1 MKNVFF
7 SYFLFPLT
15 LVSLASCSSCSSSS
29 DEEHDGPKPS
39 VSRCIVAGYSN
50 AGRISSASPADYP
63 YLKYPTRVY
72 CFGISPDA
80 QGVWYVNPERER
92 QQNTGRAAMTSSQ
105 EAFLVVG
112 GGATAGNMYRMGTD
126 PAKRAAFARAVVEY
140 AHARGFDGIDVDW
153 ETDWSSEPFLHV
165 PEDDMVDLLQQI
177 RARMAELPVGTKV
190 RQLTAALSSSTRGQS
205 MGGRIAGYVDHINV
219 MIYDT
224 YGTEEEGYPHAPMRV
239 LKESLAGYAAAG
251 VPNSKIIVGVPFYG
265 GDKSVSPVITQ
276 PYNTLCA
283 MAGGAITASS
293 NSYGGYAF
301 NGVDL
306 MKEKTQYVLDN
317 GYAGL
322 TIWELSQDV
331 AYDSPLSLLRAIKS
345 VADAK

>member
-1 MKNVFF
+1 MKNAFF

-29 DEEHDGPKPS
+29 DEGHDGPKPS

-92 QQNTGRAAMTSSQ
+92 QQNTVRAAMTSSQ

-205 MGGRIAGYVDHINV
+205 MGGRIA
-219 MIYDT
+219 
-224 YGTEEEGYPHAPMRV
+224 EEEGYPHAPMRV

-331 AYDSPLSLLRAIKS
+331 AYDSSLSLLRAIKS
-345 VADAK
+345 VADIK

>member
-1 MKNVFF
+1 
-7 SYFLFPLT
+7 
-15 LVSLASCSSCSSSS
+15 
-29 DEEHDGPKPS
+29 
-39 VSRCIVAGYSN
+39 
-50 AGRISSASPADYP
+50 
-63 YLKYPTRVY
+63 
-72 CFGISPDA
+72 
-80 QGVWYVNPERER
+80 
-92 QQNTGRAAMTSSQ
+92 
-105 EAFLVVG
+105 
-112 GGATAGNMYRMGTD
+112 
-126 PAKRAAFARAVVEY
+126 
-140 AHARGFDGIDVDW
+140 
-153 ETDWSSEPFLHV
+153 
-165 PEDDMVDLLQQI
+165 
-177 RARMAELPVGTKV
+177 
-190 RQLTAALSSSTRGQS
+190 
-205 MGGRIAGYVDHINV
+205 MGGRIVDYVDHINV

>member
-1 MKNVFF
+1 
-7 SYFLFPLT
+7 
-15 LVSLASCSSCSSSS
+15 
-29 DEEHDGPKPS
+29 
-39 VSRCIVAGYSN
+39 
-50 AGRISSASPADYP
+50 
-63 YLKYPTRVY
+63 
-72 CFGISPDA
+72 
-80 QGVWYVNPERER
+80 
-92 QQNTGRAAMTSSQ
+92 
-105 EAFLVVG
+105 
-112 GGATAGNMYRMGTD
+112 MYRMGTD

>member
-1 MKNVFF
+1 
-7 SYFLFPLT
+7 
-15 LVSLASCSSCSSSS
+15 
-29 DEEHDGPKPS
+29 
-39 VSRCIVAGYSN
+39 
-50 AGRISSASPADYP
+50 
-63 YLKYPTRVY
+63 
-72 CFGISPDA
+72 
-80 QGVWYVNPERER
+80 
-92 QQNTGRAAMTSSQ
+92 
-105 EAFLVVG
+105 
-112 GGATAGNMYRMGTD
+112 
-126 PAKRAAFARAVVEY
+126 
-140 AHARGFDGIDVDW
+140 
-153 ETDWSSEPFLHV
+153 
-165 PEDDMVDLLQQI
+165 
-177 RARMAELPVGTKV
+177 MAELPVGTKV

-205 MGGRIAGYVDHINV
+205 MGGRIADYVDHINV

-331 AYDSPLSLLRAIKS
+331 AYDSSLSLLRAIKS
-345 VADAK
+345 VADIK

>member
-1 MKNVFF
+1 MFRHI
-7 SYFLFPLT
+7 
-15 LVSLASCSSCSSSS
+15 A
-29 DEEHDGPKPS
+29 
-39 VSRCIVAGYSN
+39 
-50 AGRISSASPADYP
+50 
-63 YLKYPTRVY
+63 
-72 CFGISPDA
+72 DA

-92 QQNTGRAAMTSSQ
+92 QQNTVRAAMTSSQ

-165 PEDDMVDLLQQI
+165 PEDDMVD
-177 RARMAELPVGTKV
+177 PVAADPGADGRTS
-190 RQLTAALSSSTRGQS
+190 RRHEGPAADGALSSSTRGQS

>member
-1 MKNVFF
+1 
-7 SYFLFPLT
+7 
-15 LVSLASCSSCSSSS
+15 
-29 DEEHDGPKPS
+29 
-39 VSRCIVAGYSN
+39 
-50 AGRISSASPADYP
+50 
-63 YLKYPTRVY
+63 
-72 CFGISPDA
+72 
-80 QGVWYVNPERER
+80 
-92 QQNTGRAAMTSSQ
+92 
-105 EAFLVVG
+105 
-112 GGATAGNMYRMGTD
+112 
-126 PAKRAAFARAVVEY
+126 
-140 AHARGFDGIDVDW
+140 
-153 ETDWSSEPFLHV
+153 
-165 PEDDMVDLLQQI
+165 MVDLLQQI

-301 NGVDL
+301 QRCRSDEREDAVR
-306 MKEKTQYVLDN
+306 
-317 GYAGL
+317 AGQRL
-322 TIWELSQDV
+322 CG
-331 AYDSPLSLLRAIKS
+331 AYDLGTFAGRGLRQSA
-345 VADAK
+345 VAAAGYQERCRRKVKVRSHDRTT

>member
-1 MKNVFF
+1 MKNAFF

-15 LVSLASCSSCSSSS
+15 LMSLASCSSCSSSS
-29 DEEHDGPKPS
+29 GEEPDGPKPS
-39 VSRCIVAGYSN
+39 VSRCIGAGYSN

-63 YLKYPTRVY
+63 YLKYPTRIY
-72 CFGISPDA
+72 CFGISPDD

-92 QQNTGRAAMTSSQ
+92 QQNTIRAAMTASQ

-126 PAKRAAFARAVVEY
+126 PAKRAAFAKAVVGY
-140 AHARGFDGIDVDW
+140 AHERGFDGIDVDW
-153 ETDWSSEPFLHV
+153 ETDWSVEPFLHV

-177 RARMAELPVGTKV
+177 RARMAELPAGTKV

-205 MGGRIAGYVDHINV
+205 MGGRIVDYVDHINV

-239 LKESLAGYAAAG
+239 LKESLAGYAAKG

-265 GDKSVSPVITQ
+265 GNKSVSPVVTQ
-276 PYNTLCA
+276 SYNTLCA

-293 NSYGGYAF
+293 NAYGGYAF

-306 MKEKTQYVLDN
+306 MQEKTQYVLDN

-322 TIWELSQDV
+322 TIWELSQDMP
-331 AYDSPLSLLRAIKS
+331 YDNPLSLLRAIKS
-345 VADAK
+345 VADIK

>member
-39 VSRCIVAGYSN
+39 VSRCIVAN

-92 QQNTGRAAMTSSQ
+92 QQNTVRAAMTSSQ

-112 GGATAGNMYRMGTD
+112 GGAPAGNMYRMGTD

-190 RQLTAALSSSTRGQS
+190 RQRSLPARAASRW
-205 MGGRIAGYVDHINV
+205 
-219 MIYDT
+219 
-224 YGTEEEGYPHAPMRV
+224 
-239 LKESLAGYAAAG
+239 AAG
-251 VPNSKIIVGVPFYG
+251 
-265 GDKSVSPVITQ
+265 SPVMSIIST
-276 PYNTLCA
+276 
-283 MAGGAITASS
+283 
-293 NSYGGYAF
+293 
-301 NGVDL
+301 
-306 MKEKTQYVLDN
+306 
-317 GYAGL
+317 
-322 TIWELSQDV
+322 
-331 AYDSPLSLLRAIKS
+331 
-345 VADAK
+345 

>member
-1 MKNVFF
+1 M
-7 SYFLFPLT
+7 
-15 LVSLASCSSCSSSS
+15 
-29 DEEHDGPKPS
+29 
-39 VSRCIVAGYSN
+39 
-50 AGRISSASPADYP
+50 
-63 YLKYPTRVY
+63 
-72 CFGISPDA
+72 
-80 QGVWYVNPERER
+80 WYVNPERER
-92 QQNTGRAAMTSSQ
+92 QQNTVRAAMTSSQ

-190 RQLTAALSSSTRGQS
+190 RQLTAALSSSTLGQS
-205 MGGRIAGYVDHINV
+205 MGGRIVDYVDHINV

-239 LKESLAGYAAAG
+239 LKESLAGYAAKG

-265 GDKSVSPVITQ
+265 GNKSVSPVITQ

-331 AYDSPLSLLRAIKS
+331 AYDNPLSLLRAIKG
-345 VADAK
+345 VAEIK

>member
-1 MKNVFF
+1 M
-7 SYFLFPLT
+7 
-15 LVSLASCSSCSSSS
+15 
-29 DEEHDGPKPS
+29 
-39 VSRCIVAGYSN
+39 
-50 AGRISSASPADYP
+50 
-63 YLKYPTRVY
+63 
-72 CFGISPDA
+72 
-80 QGVWYVNPERER
+80 
-92 QQNTGRAAMTSSQ
+92 
-105 EAFLVVG
+105 
-112 GGATAGNMYRMGTD
+112 
-126 PAKRAAFARAVVEY
+126 KRAAFARAVVEY

-205 MGGRIAGYVDHINV
+205 MGGRIADYVDHINV

-265 GDKSVSPVITQ
+265 GDKSVSP
-276 PYNTLCA
+276 
-283 MAGGAITASS
+283 ASS

-331 AYDSPLSLLRAIKS
+331 AYDSSLSLLRAIKS
-345 VADAK
+345 VADIK

>member
-1 MKNVFF
+1 MKYNIFIPILSAAV
-7 SYFLFPLT
+7 
-15 LVSLASCSSCSSSS
+15 VSAVAACSGSNS
-29 DEEHDGPKPS
+29 DAEPQKSAVAETK
-39 VSRCIVAGYSN
+39 CIVAGYSM
-50 AGRISSASPADYP
+50 ATRITTSDPKNYP

-92 QQNTGRAAMTSSQ
+92 QQNTARAAMTSSQ

-126 PAKRAAFARAVVEY
+126 PAKRAAFAKAVVEY

-190 RQLTAALSSSTRGQS
+190 RQLTAALSSNKRGQS
-205 MGGRIAGYVDHINV
+205 MGGRIVGYVDHINV

-317 GYAGL
+317 GYAGIM
-322 TIWELSQDV
+322 IWELSQDLN
-331 AYDSPLSLLRAIKS
+331 YEHPLSLMRAIRS
-345 VADAK
+345 VAEK